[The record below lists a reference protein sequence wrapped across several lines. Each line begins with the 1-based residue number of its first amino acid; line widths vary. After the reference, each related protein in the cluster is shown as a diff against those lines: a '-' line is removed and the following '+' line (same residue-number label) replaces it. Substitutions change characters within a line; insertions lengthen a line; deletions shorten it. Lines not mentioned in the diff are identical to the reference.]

1 MAVWLLIMLVLPL
14 AAAGAGVFVGDRP
27 ASGWISM
34 AAAGGSF
41 AAALVAVFA
50 DHVVR
55 GRHALG
61 AVFFLDGL
69 SGVFLISVAFVY
81 LVVATYSGGY
91 LLPDVGHVRLRRW
104 YWPLLN
110 LFGLALLATPVMA
123 NLGVLWVAVELTT
136 VVSALLVT
144 SEGSDQSLEAGWK
157 YIVIGSAGLAVG
169 LLGIVLIYAAG
180 VPTLGDHYT
189 PTYTTLVHAAPHL
202 NRSLVHTGFAFVLV
216 GFGTKVGLVPMHAWL
231 PDAHSEGPSPISAM
245 LSGALLAAALYA
257 VLRMG
262 AIAQLAVGPS
272 YVHVL
277 LLVFGALSLL
287 LAALFTL
294 RQTNYKRLL
303 AYSSIEHMGIV
314 SLGLGIGGP
323 VAAYG
328 AFFHVVVHAA
338 GKTLAFFGAG
348 SLLSRYETRDADE
361 VRGVIRAAPFT
372 GVMVLLGALAI
383 TGVPPFGIFRSELL
397 IVTGG
402 FSHSRYALAG
412 LLVVFANV
420 AFVGVYQVFH
430 RMVISPEG
438 ATAPGATTSVDRA
451 RVERPEQPLMAAA
464 MLISLIVVLVLGLW
478 IPGPLNRLLHGAV
491 SVIGGR
497 M

>member
-14 AAAGAGVFVGDRP
+14 AAAAATALIGDRP
-27 ASGWISM
+27 VGGLVSAT
-34 AAAGGSF
+34 AAVGAF
-41 AAALVAVFA
+41 VAALVAVFA
-50 DHVVR
+50 YDVVR

-61 AVFFLDGL
+61 NVFFVDGL
-69 SGVFLISVAFVY
+69 SGVFLIAVAFVY
-81 LVVATYSGGY
+81 AVVAIYSAGY
-91 LLPDVGHVRLRRW
+91 LLPGIGHVRLRRW

-144 SEGSDQSLEAGWK
+144 SEGSDQALEAGWK

-180 VPTLGDHYT
+180 VPSLGDHYT
-189 PTYTTLVHAAPHL
+189 PTYTTLAHAASHL
-202 NRSLVHTGFAFVLV
+202 NGALVRAGFAFVLV

-262 AIAQLAVGPS
+262 AIAQLAVGPT

-277 LLVFGALSLL
+277 LLVLGALSLV
-287 LAALFTL
+287 LAALFAL
-294 RQTNYKRLL
+294 RQSNYKRLL

-328 AFFHVVVHAA
+328 AFFHVLVHAG

-348 SLLSRYETRDADE
+348 GLLSRYETRDADE

-412 LLVVFANV
+412 LLVVFGNV

-430 RMVISPEG
+430 RMVISPPE
-438 ATAPGATTSVDRA
+438 APVGDPTRLA
-451 RVERPEQPLMAAA
+451 RPEQPLMAAA
-464 MLISLIVVLVLGLW
+464 MVVSLVVVLVLGLW
-478 IPGPLNRLLHGAV
+478 IPSPLNRLLHGAV
-491 SVIGGR
+491 TVIGGR
-497 M
+497 L

>member
-1 MAVWLLIMLVLPL
+1 MAAWLLVMLALPL
-14 AAAGAGVFVGDRP
+14 AAAAFGAAVGDRP
-27 ASGWISM
+27 VSGWFS
-34 AAAGGSF
+34 AAAGMGSF

-50 DHVVR
+50 YDAVR
-55 GRHALG
+55 GRRALG
-61 AVFFLDGL
+61 HVFFLDGL
-69 SGVFLISVAFVY
+69 SGVFLIAVAFVY
-81 LVVATYSGGY
+81 AVVALYSAGY
-91 LLPDVGHVRLRRW
+91 LLPHIGHVRLRRW

-110 LFGLALLATPVMA
+110 LFGLALLGTPVIA
-123 NLGVLWVAVELTT
+123 NLGALWVAVELTT

-157 YIVIGSAGLAVG
+157 YIVIGSAGLAIG

-180 VPTLGDHYT
+180 IPALGDHYT
-189 PTYTTLVHAAPHL
+189 PTYTTLAHAGPHL
-202 NRSLVHTGFAFVLV
+202 NGALVRAGFAFVLV

-262 AIAQLAVGPS
+262 AITQLAVGPS

-277 LLVFGALSLL
+277 LLVFGASSLV
-287 LAALFTL
+287 LAALFAL

-314 SLGLGIGGP
+314 SLGVGIGGP

-328 AFFHVVVHAA
+328 AFFHVLVHAA

-348 SLLSRYETRDADE
+348 GVLSRYETREADA
-361 VRGVIRAAPFT
+361 VRGVIGSAPFT
-372 GVMVLLGALAI
+372 GAMVLLGALAI

-412 LLVVFANV
+412 LLVVFANI

-430 RMVISPEG
+430 RMVLSPSEG
-438 ATAPGATTSVDRA
+438 SVGDRT
-451 RVERPEQPLMAAA
+451 RLGRPEQPLMALA
-464 MLISLIVVLVLGLW
+464 MVVSLTVVLILGVW
-478 IPGPLNRLLHGAV
+478 IPNPLNQLLHGAA

-497 M
+497 L

>member
-1 MAVWLLIMLVLPL
+1 MAVWLLIVLALPL
-14 AAAGAGVFVGDRP
+14 AAAAAGVVLGDRP
-27 ASGWISM
+27 AMGWLSV
-34 AAAGGSF
+34 ASAVASF
-41 AAALVAVFA
+41 AAALVVVFGYDA
-50 DHVVR
+50 VR

-61 AVFFLDGL
+61 SVFFLDGL
-69 SGVFLISVAFVY
+69 SGVFLIAVAFVY
-81 LVVATYSGGY
+81 AVVAVYSAGY
-91 LLPDVGHVRLRRW
+91 LLPGIGHIRLRRW

-144 SEGSDQSLEAGWK
+144 SEGSDESLEAGWK

-180 VPTLGDHYT
+180 VPSLGDHYT
-189 PTYTTLVHAAPHL
+189 PTYTTLAHAASHL
-202 NRSLVHTGFAFVLV
+202 NPSLVRTGFAFVLV

-262 AIAQLAVGPS
+262 AIAQRAVGPT

-277 LLVFGALSLL
+277 LLVFGSLSLL
-287 LAALFTL
+287 LAALFAL

-314 SLGLGIGGP
+314 SLGIGIGGP

-328 AFFHVVVHAA
+328 AFFHVIVHAA

-348 SLLSRYETRDADE
+348 GLLSRYETREADG

-430 RMVISPEG
+430 RMVLSPGE
-438 ATAPGATTSVDRA
+438 ATAGDRTH
-451 RVERPEQPLMAAA
+451 VGRPEQPLMAVA
-464 MLISLIVVLVLGLW
+464 MVISLIVVLVLGLW
-478 IPGPLNRLLHGAV
+478 IPSPLNRLLHGAAT
-491 SVIGGR
+491 VIGGR
-497 M
+497 L

>member
-1 MAVWLLIMLVLPL
+1 MAVWLLIMLALPL
-14 AAAGAGVFVGDRP
+14 AAAGVGAAIGDRP
-27 ASGWISM
+27 VSGWLSAV
-34 AAAGGSF
+34 AATGSF
-41 AAALVAVFA
+41 ACALVAVFA
-50 DHVVR
+50 DHAVR

-61 AVFFLDGL
+61 SAFFVDGL
-69 SGVFLISVAFVY
+69 SGVFLIAVAFVY
-81 LVVATYSGGY
+81 GVVAIYSVGY
-91 LLPDVGHVRLRRW
+91 LLPGIGHVRLRRW

-144 SEGSDQSLEAGWK
+144 AEGSDESLEAGWK

-169 LLGIVLIYAAG
+169 LLGIVVIYAAG

-189 PTYTTLVHAAPHL
+189 PTYTILAHAAPHL
-202 NRSLVHTGFAFVLV
+202 NAMLVRAGFAFVLV

-257 VLRMG
+257 VLRLG
-262 AIAQLAVGPS
+262 AVTQLAVGPS

-277 LLVFGALSLL
+277 LLVFGGLSLL
-287 LAALFTL
+287 LAAFFTL
-294 RQTNYKRLL
+294 RQANYKRLL

-314 SLGLGIGGP
+314 SLGIGIGGP
-323 VAAYG
+323 IAAYG
-328 AFFHVVVHAA
+328 AFFHVIVHAA

-348 SLLSRYETRDADE
+348 DLLSRYETRDADG

-383 TGVPPFGIFRSELL
+383 TGIPPFGIFRSELL

-402 FSHSRYALAG
+402 FSHSKYALAG

-420 AFVGVYQVFH
+420 AFVGVYQLFH
-430 RMVISPEG
+430 RMVISPGG
-438 ATAPGATTSVDRA
+438 ATSGDRT
-451 RVERPEQPLMAAA
+451 RIGRREQPLMAAA
-464 MLISLIVVLVLGLW
+464 MLISLAVVLVLGLW
-478 IPGPLNRLLHGAV
+478 IPSPLNRLLHAAA

-497 M
+497 V

>member
-1 MAVWLLIMLVLPL
+1 MAVWLLVMLTLPL
-14 AAAGAGVFVGDRP
+14 TAAAAGVPIGDRR
-27 ASGWISM
+27 ASGWLSAL
-34 AAAGGSF
+34 AAVASL
-41 AAALVAVFA
+41 AAALVVVFA

-61 AVFFLDGL
+61 STFFLDGL
-69 SGVFLISVAFVY
+69 SGVFLIAVAFVY
-81 LVVATYSGGY
+81 AVVAIYSVGY
-91 LLPDVGHVRLRRW
+91 LLPGIGHVRLRRW
-104 YWPLLN
+104 YWPLLDI
-110 LFGLALLATPVMA
+110 FGVALLATPVVA

-144 SEGSDQSLEAGWK
+144 AEGSDESLEAGWK

-169 LLGIVLIYAAG
+169 LLGIVVVYAAG

-189 PTYTTLVHAAPHL
+189 PTYTILAGAASHL
-202 NRSLVHTGFAFVLV
+202 NGSLVRAGFAFVLV

-231 PDAHSEGPSPISAM
+231 PDAHSEGPSPVSAM

-257 VLRMG
+257 VLRLG
-262 AIAQLAVGPS
+262 AVTQLAVGPS
-272 YVHVL
+272 YTHVL
-277 LLVFGALSLL
+277 LLVFGGLSLV
-287 LAALFTL
+287 LAAFFTL
-294 RQTNYKRLL
+294 RQSNYKRLL

-323 VAAYG
+323 IAAYG
-328 AFFHVVVHAA
+328 AFFHVIVHAA

-348 SLLSRYETRDADE
+348 GLLSRYETRDAE
-361 VRGVIRAAPFT
+361 QVRGVIRAAPFT
-372 GVMVLLGALAI
+372 GVMVLLAALAI

-402 FSHSRYALAG
+402 FSQSKYALAG

-430 RMVISPEG
+430 RMVISPGE
-438 ATAPGATTSVDRA
+438 ATAGDRT
-451 RVERPEQPLMAAA
+451 RLGRPEQPLMAAA
-464 MLISLIVVLVLGLW
+464 MVVSLAVVLVLGLW
-478 IPGPLNRLLHGAV
+478 IPSPLNRLLHAAV
-491 SVIGGR
+491 SVFGGQV
-497 M
+497 

>member
-1 MAVWLLIMLVLPL
+1 MAGWLIVMLALPFV
-14 AAAGAGVFVGDRP
+14 AAAATSVIGDKPVSAWLSAVAGV
-27 ASGWISM
+27 
-34 AAAGGSF
+34 GSF
-41 AAALVAVFA
+41 VAAMVAVFA
-50 DHVVR
+50 YHVVR
-55 GRHALG
+55 GRHALAG
-61 AVFFLDGL
+61 RLYLDGL
-69 SGVFLISVAFVY
+69 SGVFLIALAFVY
-81 LVVATYSGGY
+81 AVVALYSVGY
-91 LLPDVGHVRLRRW
+91 LLPGIGHIRLRRW
-104 YWPLLN
+104 YWPLLDV
-110 LFGLALLATPVMA
+110 FGLALLATPIVA

-144 SEGSDQSLEAGWK
+144 AEGSDESLEAGWK

-180 VPTLGDHYT
+180 VPRLGDHYT
-189 PTYTTLVHAAPHL
+189 PTYSTLMHAGPFL
-202 NRSLVHTGFAFVLV
+202 TPSLVRTGFAFVLV

-231 PDAHSEGPSPISAM
+231 PDAHSEGPSPVSAM

-257 VLRMG
+257 VLRLG
-262 AIAQLAVGPS
+262 AVTQLSVGTT

-277 LLVFGALSLL
+277 LLAFGGLSLL
-287 LAALFTL
+287 LAAFFAL

-314 SLGLGIGGP
+314 SLGIGIGGP
-323 VAAYG
+323 IAAYG
-328 AFFHVVVHAA
+328 AFLHVLVHAA

-348 SLLSRYETRDADE
+348 DVLSRYGTRDAE
-361 VRGVIRAAPFT
+361 AVRGVIRAAPFT
-372 GVMVLLGALAI
+372 GAMVLLGALAI

-402 FSHSRYALAG
+402 FSRSKFALAG
-412 LLVVFANV
+412 LLVVLANV

-430 RMVISPEG
+430 RMVISPGEPAG
-438 ATAPGATTSVDRA
+438 TDRA
-451 RVERPEQPLMAAA
+451 RLRRSEPPTMVIA
-464 MLISLIVVLVLGLW
+464 MLVSLAVVLVLGLW

-497 M
+497 A